1 MARGGSIRDYTIKSS
16 QQQGHWTLEV
26 GFATFGLIDTGSA
39 ALSNGAEP
47 GDQTVA
53 FSGTAPTPGQWYF
66 LRDTKKKETNASFP
80 TVSRGI
86 GGELVQVRS
95 VSGSNVTF
103 TAPLTQSYPAPDTDY
118 DPRLSLLPSGVT
130 VVENVLIKGFNFVGR
145 TENGFNSWLR
155 AGFCAGIT
163 LQDCSGEK
171 SRLAGF
177 SINYSRDV
185 EVLRCTA
192 RDLITGAGTGS
203 SYSIHLERCIN
214 AKVLQSKVIN
224 ARYGVSIESGTSA
237 WSVDGFFAD
246 GTTDGAVD
254 IHGGDSYNGSV
265 SNVSA
270 SGWPVS
276 VGNTEWR
283 RGASFVTYS
292 AINCADLRLAAAIR
306 DSSFEGIHCNR
317 IRIET
322 TQDDPNPAA
331 PLGIPIADTFLAC
344 NVHCTTTD
352 NAAAIRFY
360 ANSGTQMYFSDMYFV
375 GCSITQLDTA
385 ARAIIINNPWNDAS
399 LTLDGCMIECT
410 GTNAMIQIGGS
421 GMTSPATCY
430 ALNSEFVAP
439 SSAKVAAGGGSAY
452 ATFYNNTN
460 GNTTPNYRGTS
471 FPASTAL
478 TSSMVDSNVDW
489 YSD

>member
-1 MARGGSIRDYTIKSS
+1 MRDLTLGTSPGL
-16 QQQGHWTLEV
+16 GHWSLQV
-26 GFATFGLIDTGSA
+26 GSSEFDLDDTGSA

-80 TVSRGI
+80 TVSRDI

-118 DPRLSLLPSGVT
+118 DPRLSLLPNNVS
-130 VVENVLIKGFNFVGR
+130 VVENVLIKGFKFVGR
-145 TENGFNSWLR
+145 TENGYNSWLR

-185 EVLRCTA
+185 EVSRCTA
-192 RDLITGAGTGS
+192 RDLVTGAGTGS
-203 SYSIHLERCIN
+203 SYSIHLDRCIN

-237 WSVDGFFAD
+237 WTVDGFFAD

-270 SGWPVS
+270 CDWPVS

-306 DSSFEGIHCNR
+306 DSSFEGVYCNR
-317 IRIET
+317 IRFET

-331 PLGIPIADTFLAC
+331 PLGIPVGDTFLAC

-360 ANSGTQMYFSDMYFV
+360 ANSGTQMYFRDMYFV

-410 GTNAMIQIGGS
+410 GTSAMIQIGGS

-430 ALNSEFVAP
+430 VLNTEFVAP

-452 ATFYNNTN
+452 STFYNNTN
-460 GNTTPNYRGTS
+460 GGTTPNYRGTS
-471 FPASTAL
+471 FPATTPLA
-478 TSSMVDSNVDW
+478 SSMVESNVDW

>member
-1 MARGGSIRDYTIKSS
+1 MLRSRRIRNLKQCSGLVLDQRLKRIGGANCRTKIVGRYSLNLADALLYRPGHNAQLLLARGGTIKDYTLDTES
-16 QQQGHWTLEV
+16 QLGHWTLQV
-26 GFATFGLIDTGSA
+26 GSTEFDLIDTGSA

-66 LRDTKKKETNASFP
+66 LRDTKKKETNATSSFI
-80 TVSRGI
+80 RGI

-130 VVENVLIKGFNFVGR
+130 VVENVLIKGFKFVGR
-145 TENGFNSWLR
+145 TETGFNSWLR

-163 LQDCSGEK
+163 LQDCSGQK

-185 EVLRCTA
+185 EVSRCTA
-192 RDLITGAGTGS
+192 RDLITGAGSGS

-254 IHGGDSYNGSV
+254 IHGGDSYNGTV

-292 AINCADLRLAAAIR
+292 AINCADLRLAR
-306 DSSFEGIHCNR
+306 LVHLPQVE
-317 IRIET
+317 
-322 TQDDPNPAA
+322 
-331 PLGIPIADTFLAC
+331 LA
-344 NVHCTTTD
+344 VS
-352 NAAAIRFY
+352 R
-360 ANSGTQMYFSDMYFV
+360 V
-375 GCSITQLDTA
+375 LV
-385 ARAIIINNPWNDAS
+385 RA
-399 LTLDGCMIECT
+399 
-410 GTNAMIQIGGS
+410 
-421 GMTSPATCY
+421 
-430 ALNSEFVAP
+430 
-439 SSAKVAAGGGSAY
+439 
-452 ATFYNNTN
+452 
-460 GNTTPNYRGTS
+460 
-471 FPASTAL
+471 
-478 TSSMVDSNVDW
+478 
-489 YSD
+489 